1 MELIEMKVLFVLG
14 SRGEWGYIKP
24 VIEEFERR
32 GHHTEIWA
40 CNMSV
45 LNRFGNLVDE
55 ISSGGF
61 KISQK
66 VLTAVDGDN
75 RLALSKSFGLTAL
88 TFADHVSNNLYNW
101 IIFSGDRVEQLSA
114 VIVAAINYIPIAHI
128 QAGEKSGNID
138 GVSRHAI
145 ARFAHVHFASNSDAA
160 ERLERSGEDRSRIF
174 ITGAPQLDEINFAD
188 IPTVAELV
196 SRKIV
201 NGTHF
206 ILAVLHGTT
215 EDETNIA
222 SQAKILIAEL
232 TSQELPIIW
241 IGSNN
246 DSGSAE
252 IGGLIKSSLRLN
264 DKFYV
269 NLNRLDYLS
278 LLANCSFLIGN
289 SSSGILEAPT
299 FKKPVI
305 NLGRRQDGRIKA
317 ANIIQGEFSR
327 EAIRECIKKV
337 QHENFLSICSEVV
350 NPYGSGDSSKT
361 IVDILQNI
369 ETDYDFLTK
378 QITF

>member
-1 MELIEMKVLFVLG
+1 MKILFVLG

-24 VIEEFERR
+24 VIEEAQKR
-32 GHHTEIWA
+32 GHTSEIWA

-45 LNRFGNLVDE
+45 LGRFGQLVRE
-55 ISSGGF
+55 IEAQGYNVKHKSM
-61 KISQK
+61 
-66 VLTAVDGDN
+66 TAIDGDN
-75 RLALSKSFGLTAL
+75 RLAMSRSFGVTAL
-88 TFADHVSNNLYNW
+88 SFADFISNNEYDW
-101 IIFSGDRVEQLSA
+101 IVFSGDRSEQLAA
-114 VIVAAINYIPIAHI
+114 VIVAAMNYIPIAHI

-160 ERLERSGEDRSRIF
+160 DRLERSGEDKSRIF
-174 ITGAPQLDEINFAD
+174 ITGAPQLDEINFTE
-188 IPTVAELV
+188 IPSVAELI

-201 NGTHF
+201 NGTQF
-206 ILAVLHGTT
+206 VLAVLHGTT
-215 EDETNIA
+215 EDEASVA
-222 SQAKILIAEL
+222 SQAQVLIAEL

-252 IGGLIKSSLRLN
+252 IGTLIKSTLRLN

-278 LLANCSFLIGN
+278 LLAHCTFLIGN

-305 NLGRRQDGRIKA
+305 NLGRRQDGRIQA
-317 ANIIQGEFSR
+317 ANVTQGEFTQES
-327 EAIRECIKKV
+327 IRECIKNV
-337 QHENFLSICSEVV
+337 QSENFLSICSEVV

-361 IVDILQNI
+361 IVNILQDI
-369 ETDYDFLTK
+369 ETDYEFLTK

>member
-1 MELIEMKVLFVLG
+1 MKILFVLG

-24 VIEEFERR
+24 VIEEAQKQ
-32 GHHTEIWA
+32 GHTSEIWA

-45 LNRFGNLVDE
+45 LGRFGQLVRE
-55 ISSGGF
+55 IEGQGYNVKHKSM
-61 KISQK
+61 
-66 VLTAVDGDN
+66 TAIDGDN
-75 RLALSKSFGLTAL
+75 RLAMSRSFGVTAL
-88 TFADHVSNNLYNW
+88 SFADFISNNEYDW
-101 IIFSGDRVEQLSA
+101 IVFSGDRSEQLAA
-114 VIVAAINYIPIAHI
+114 VIVAAMNYIPIAHI

-160 ERLERSGEDRSRIF
+160 DRLERSGEDKSRIF
-174 ITGAPQLDEINFAD
+174 ITGAPQLDEINFTE
-188 IPTVAELV
+188 IPSVAELI

-201 NGTHF
+201 NGNQF
-206 ILAVLHGTT
+206 VLAVLHGTT
-215 EDETNIA
+215 EDETNVA
-222 SQAKILIAEL
+222 SQAQVLIAEL
-232 TSQELPIIW
+232 NLQDLPVIW

-246 DSGSAE
+246 DSGSTV
-252 IGGLIKSSLRLN
+252 IGSLIKSSLRLN
-264 DKFYV
+264 DKFYI
-269 NLNRLDYLS
+269 NLNRMDYLS
-278 LLANCSFLIGN
+278 LLANCAFLIGN

-317 ANIIQGEFSR
+317 ANILQGEFTQES
-327 EAIRECIKKV
+327 IRLCIKKA
-337 QHENFLSICSEVV
+337 QSEAFIGICSGVM

-369 ETDYDFLTK
+369 ETDYEFLTK